1 MSLNVKKLNSLAH
14 IPVQKQDKSYEIYA
28 GNNYQ
33 IDPGKSCCV
42 STGLAISIPTG
53 YHTGVYSTSAAEAYN
68 VETSSFCSINHHAYK
83 ETINQTVQEL
93 KITLRNFGSTIY
105 NVKKGDP
112 VARLVVHQV
121 KSLPVYEVDKL
132 DDITQDFS
140 VQMKLRGVKSFPGRI
155 RPWFIL
161 EYKNTPEK
169 FREKYTN
176 SLILNELE
184 EYKQTQDYIRSKT
197 KLDLEAK
204 FLYSR
209 IERDETKQ
217 GENEQTVFEKVKHDY
232 SLAKAKA
239 QNM

>member
-1 MSLNVKKLNSLAH
+1 MSLNVKKLTPLAS
-14 IPVQKQDKSYEIYA
+14 IPIQQQDKSYEIYA
-28 GNNYQ
+28 SNNYQ

-42 STGLAISIPTG
+42 STGLEISIPTG
-53 YHTGVYSTSAAEAYN
+53 YHAGIYSTSAAEAYN

-83 ETINQTVQEL
+83 ETLNQTVQEL
-93 KITLRNFGSTIY
+93 KVTLRNFGSTVY
-105 NVKKGDP
+105 NVKRGDP
-112 VARLVVHQV
+112 IARLVIHQV
-121 KSLPVYEVDKL
+121 KPLPVYEVEKL

-140 VQMKLRGVKSFPGRI
+140 VQMKLRGVKSFPGRV

-169 FREKYTN
+169 FREKYVTPE
-176 SLILNELE
+176 ILAELE
-184 EYKQTQDYIRSKT
+184 EYKETQDYIRSKT
-197 KLDLEAK
+197 KLELEAK

-209 IERDETKQ
+209 IEKDETKH
-217 GENEQTVFEKVKHDY
+217 GDPEQTMFEKAKHDY

>member
-1 MSLNVKKLNSLAH
+1 MSLNVKKLNPLAS
-14 IPVQKQDKSYEIYA
+14 IPILQQDKSYELYA

-42 STGLAISIPTG
+42 TTGLAISIPTG
-53 YHTGVYSTSAAEAYN
+53 YHAGMYSTSAAEAYN
-68 VETSSFCSINHHAYK
+68 VETSSFSSINHHAYK
-83 ETINQTVQEL
+83 ETLTQTVQEL
-93 KITLRNFGSTIY
+93 KVTLRNNGSTVY
-105 NVKKGDP
+105 NVKRGDP

-121 KSLPVYEVDKL
+121 KPLPVCEVEKL

-140 VQMKLRGVKSFPGRI
+140 VQMKLRGVKSFPGRV

-169 FREKYTN
+169 FREKYTTPE
-176 SLILNELE
+176 ILEELE

-197 KLDLEAK
+197 KLELEAK

-209 IERDETKQ
+209 IEKDETMFDKA
-217 GENEQTVFEKVKHDY
+217 KHDY

>member
-1 MSLNVKKLNSLAH
+1 MSLNVKKLTTLAF
-14 IPVQKQDKSYEIYA
+14 IPVQQSDKSYEIYA

-53 YHTGVYSTSAAEAYN
+53 YHAGVYSVAAAEAYN

-93 KITLRNFGSTIY
+93 KVTLRNFGSTVY
-105 NVKKGDP
+105 NVMRGDP
-112 VARLVVHQV
+112 VARLVIHQV
-121 KSLPVYEVDKL
+121 KPLPVYEVEKL

-140 VQMKLRGVKSFPGRI
+140 VQMKLRGVKSFPGRV

-161 EYKNTPEK
+161 EYKNTPDK
-169 FREKYTN
+169 FREKYVTPE
-176 SLILNELE
+176 ILAELE
-184 EYKQTQDYIRSKT
+184 DYKETQDYIRSKT

-209 IERDETKQ
+209 IEKDESKH
-217 GENEQTVFEKVKHDY
+217 GDPPQTMFDKAKHDY

-239 QNM
+239 QNI